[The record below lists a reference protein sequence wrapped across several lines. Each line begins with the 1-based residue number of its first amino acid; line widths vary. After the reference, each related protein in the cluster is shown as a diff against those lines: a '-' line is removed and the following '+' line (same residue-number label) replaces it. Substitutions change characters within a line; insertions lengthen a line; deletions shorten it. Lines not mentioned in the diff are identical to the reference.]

1 VVIDLDVVTCGSGSN
16 RTTCYHP
23 VVRFVTAREQVIEFT
38 SNLDVGYRVGDS
50 VRVRYD
56 PDNPRHARLDT
67 AWARVGSA
75 FLDILILVVGLAVV
89 LAGGLWFRGE
99 VRRVWR
105 PAGG

>member
-1 VVIDLDVVTCGSGSN
+1 MVIDLDVVTCGSGSN

-23 VVRFVTAREQVIEFT
+23 VVRFGTAREQAIEFT

-50 VRVRYD
+50 VTVRYD

-67 AWARVGSA
+67 VRARIGDG
-75 FLDILILVVGLAVV
+75 FLDILILVVGLAVM
-89 LAGGLWFRGE
+89 LGGGLWFRGQ
-99 VRRVWR
+99 VRRMRR